1 MAGRT
6 KNASRNIV
14 FGLILKI
21 YQIAAPFLTRTLMIH
36 FMSVE
41 YTGLSGLFTSVL
53 HMLNLAELG
62 VGSAMV
68 YSMYKPIADDNAKK
82 IRVLMNAY
90 KKYYRAIGAL
100 VATVGLILTPF
111 IPYLIKNN
119 PVPELNI
126 YALYLI
132 NLATTV
138 MSYWMFAYKNSILSA
153 HQRDDIIS
161 KINIVSS
168 TILYL
173 IQILSIMVF
182 KNYYFFT
189 CATLISQIVT
199 NIIVS
204 IVATKTYPDYYPS
217 GKLSKS
223 EKKEINGRIKDLFT
237 AKIGSV
243 VVNSVDTLVISI
255 FLGLTILT
263 IYQNYF
269 YIITALN
276 GILTIIYR
284 ACMAGIGNSVIT
296 ESREKN
302 YKDLQKFTF
311 IIMAIVGFCSVG
323 LLCLYQPFIEIWV
336 GKNLMLNMLA
346 VICLAIY
353 FFVYQF
359 NQLLCT
365 YKDAA
370 GIWHQDR
377 FRPLIVALANLTLNL
392 ILVNFIGIYGIIIST
407 VVATL
412 LIGAPWL
419 VHNLFTTIFER
430 KYMAE
435 YVATIFKYVI
445 TTLVAA
451 ATSFFICTKLPENKY
466 IQLIAGGAIVVVTTA
481 VIYFIAYRKSNEFS
495 ESKKLIAKIIKRKA

>member
-6 KNASRNIV
+6 KNASRNIA

-41 YTGLSGLFTSVL
+41 YTGLSGLFTSIL

-68 YSMYKPIADDNAKK
+68 YSMYKPVADGNTKK

-111 IPYLIKNN
+111 IPYLIKDN

-126 YALYLI
+126 YALYLV
-132 NLATTV
+132 NLAATV

-161 KINIVSS
+161 KINIASS

-182 KNYYFFT
+182 KNYYVFT
-189 CATLISQIVT
+189 CATLISQIIT

-217 GKLSKS
+217 GKLSKD

-237 AKIGSV
+237 AKIGAV
-243 VVNSVDTLVISI
+243 IVNSVDTLVISI
-255 FLGLTILT
+255 FLGLTMLT

-276 GILTIIYR
+276 GILSIIYR
-284 ACMAGIGNSVIT
+284 ACTAGIGNSVIT
-296 ESREKN
+296 ESKEKN
-302 YKDLQKFTF
+302 YNDLKKFTF
-311 IIMAIVGFCSVG
+311 IIMAIVGFCTVC
-323 LLCLYQPFIEIWV
+323 LLCLYQPFIDIWV
-336 GKNLMLNMLA
+336 GKDLMLNTLA

-353 FFVYQF
+353 FYVYQF

-377 FRPLIVALANLTLNL
+377 FRPLISALTNLTLNI
-392 ILVNFIGIYGIIIST
+392 ILVHFIGIYGIILST
-407 VVATL
+407 VIATL
-412 LIGAPWL
+412 LIGSPWL
-419 VHNLFTTIFER
+419 VYNLFSTIFER
-430 KYMAE
+430 KNMAK
-435 YVATIFKYVI
+435 YVATILKYVV
-445 TTLVAA
+445 TTIIAA
-451 ATSFFICTKLPENKY
+451 VIAIFACAKLPENKY
-466 IQLIAGGAIVVVTTA
+466 TRLIAGGAIAAISTA
-481 VIYFIAYRKSNEFS
+481 IVYLVSYRKSNEFK
-495 ESKKLIAKIIKRKA
+495 ESKKLIAKIIKRKV